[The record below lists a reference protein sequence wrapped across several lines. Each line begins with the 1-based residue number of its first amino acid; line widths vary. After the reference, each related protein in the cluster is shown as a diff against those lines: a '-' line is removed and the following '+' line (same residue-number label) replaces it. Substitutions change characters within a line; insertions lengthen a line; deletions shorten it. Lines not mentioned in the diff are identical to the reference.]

1 MKEDEKENN
10 SKFKLDSKIIFIL
23 ILLMIIIALVLVII
37 FSKNNNGLENKN
49 VNSNVNIT
57 KIEDNHKENNTT
69 DSKTENKT
77 NNTSINKIE
86 VEESKN
92 INYNET
98 ITKEEKYELTMKTHR
113 FGKTIEPPNTSGYYR
128 YYDASEGHQYL
139 EIVFDYKNLT
149 ASDVRADKISSI
161 KIKYNDKYEYS
172 GFAVIEDSDGD
183 FTYSNI
189 TSIAALSTGKMH
201 YLIEVPD
208 EVVNDTASIVAT
220 IKCGQDDYKL
230 NIR

>member
-1 MKEDEKENN
+1 MKDDEKENN
-10 SKFKLDSKIIFIL
+10 SKSKLDSKLIL
-23 ILLMIIIALVLVII
+23 ILVLLLIIIALVLFIV
-37 FSKNNNGLENKN
+37 FSKSNNDLENDN
-49 VNSNVNIT
+49 ASSNDNIS
-57 KIEDNHKENNTT
+57 KIEDNTT
-69 DSKTENKT
+69 NSNVANET
-77 NNTSINKIE
+77 NNNVINKIE
-86 VEESKN
+86 TKESKN

-98 ITKEEKYELTMKTHR
+98 VTKEEKYELTMKTHR

-149 ASDVRADKISSI
+149 TSVVRADNISSI

-183 FTYSNI
+183 FTYANI

-208 EVVNDTASIVAT
+208 EVAKDTGSIVAT
-220 IKCGQDDYKL
+220 VKCGQDEYKL